1 MMGVETSIYVY
12 VHNHFRLIDL
22 PWDNPITWYAALLT
36 VDFAYYWAHR
46 ASHGKQTFT
55 HTKNLFRKILYANTL
70 MMLMNSELT
79 SYSSSK
85 SIFGNNCNATQ
96 SSNAHICM
104 HMKLFI
110 CKIINK

>member
-55 HTKNLFRKILYANTL
+55 HTKKSLSQNSLCEYAYDVNEFRID
-70 MMLMNSELT
+70 
-79 SYSSSK
+79 
-85 SIFGNNCNATQ
+85 
-96 SSNAHICM
+96 
-104 HMKLFI
+104 
-110 CKIINK
+110 